1 MQITEGTRKVVA
13 AVIYGLAIVVG
24 LGLLAGAYRKTHP
37 TEEKINVTGM
47 ASKDIVSDLI
57 AWDGNMQRK
66 NMSLQE
72 AYAQLAADTKLVKE
86 YLSEHGIADNEVVFS
101 AVDISKENEYRNDG
115 NGHYYYVFSGY
126 QLSQRVHVESKDIEK
141 VEEIARNVTSLI
153 NKGVELYSD
162 APEYYYT
169 KLSELKIE
177 MIAKATEDATTRATQ
192 IAEKSHSKLGNLRSA
207 QMGTFQITAPNSS
220 EDSYTWDGAFNTRS
234 KTKRVS
240 ITMRLS
246 FGVK

>member
-13 AVIYGLAIVVG
+13 AVIYGVAIVVG

-153 NKGVELYSD
+153 
-162 APEYYYT
+162 
-169 KLSELKIE
+169 
-177 MIAKATEDATTRATQ
+177 
-192 IAEKSHSKLGNLRSA
+192 
-207 QMGTFQITAPNSS
+207 
-220 EDSYTWDGAFNTRS
+220 
-234 KTKRVS
+234 
-240 ITMRLS
+240 
-246 FGVK
+246 